1 MAPITTPPIA
11 AEHLFSIG
19 SFPVTNAY
27 LNSLLTVLIVVVGAY
42 FIRRKLRD
50 VPTGAQNFA
59 ESVLELMLSYADR
72 VTGGDRAKSIR
83 LLPLAG
89 SLFLFIIISNWVGI
103 FPGIGSIGVYHVMAN
118 GARDFIPLF
127 RSANSDLNLT
137 LAMAIVSVVTVH
149 ILGIITVG
157 FFRYANRFLKFGDIW
172 HAVRSGSVEK
182 IFTAIVEFGVGLL
195 EIISEVSKILSLS
208 LRLFGNIFAG
218 EVLLTVLSAIIAY
231 FVPLPFLGLEL
242 LVGLIQALVFSMLVL
257 VYTSVATLP
266 VPEHDAHGTDE
277 LEQAHG
283 VAEIGN
289 ALRNEHRE
297 PISGM

>member
-1 MAPITTPPIA
+1 MTPIITPPIA
-11 AEHLFSIG
+11 AEHIFLIG

-27 LNSLLTVLIVVVGAY
+27 LNSLFTVLIVVVGSY
-42 FIRRKLRD
+42 FVRRTVRD
-50 VPTGAQNFA
+50 VPTGTQNFA

-72 VTGGDRAKSIR
+72 VTGNREKSLR
-83 LLPLAG
+83 LLPIAG

-103 FPGIGSIGVYHVMAN
+103 LPGIGSIGVYHAMAG
-118 GARDFIPLF
+118 GAREFIPLF

-137 LAMAIVSVVTVH
+137 IAMATSSIIAVH
-149 ILGIITVG
+149 VLGIITVG
-157 FFRYANRFLKFGDIW
+157 FFRYANKFIKLGDIF
-172 HAVRSGSVEK
+172 HALRSGSIEK

-218 EVLLTVLSAIIAY
+218 EVLLTVLAAIVAY
-231 FVPLPFLGLEL
+231 LVPLPFLGLEL

-257 VYTSVATLP
+257 VYTSVATMPLA
-266 VPEHDAHGTDE
+266 EHGGHGQSKLETAGDIVE
-277 LEQAHG
+277 LG
-283 VAEIGN
+283 S

>member
-1 MAPITTPPIA
+1 MTPIQTPPIA

-27 LNSLLTVLIVVVGAY
+27 LNSLFTVLIVVVGAY

-72 VTGGDRAKSIR
+72 VTGDRAKSMR

-103 FPGIGSIGVYHVMAN
+103 LPGIGSIGIYHMMAN

-137 LAMAIVSVVTVH
+137 LAMAAVSIITVH
-149 ILGIITVG
+149 ILGVTTIG
-157 FFRYANRFLKFGDIW
+157 FFRYANKFIRVCDIW
-172 HAVRSGSVEK
+172 QAVRSGSIEK

-195 EIISEVSKILSLS
+195 EIISEISKILSLS

-218 EVLLTVLSAIIAY
+218 EVLLTVLSAIVAY
-231 FVPLPFLGLEL
+231 IVPLPFLGLEL

-257 VYTSVATLP
+257 VYTSVATMPLP
-266 VPEHDAHGTDE
+266 DHNGHTDDDFEKAHG
-277 LEQAHG
+277 L
-283 VAEIGN
+283 AEIGR
-289 ALRNEHRE
+289 ALQNEHRE